1 MEKVAWSPDSRDLV
15 MFSGGR
21 KDSGEFTPSPET
33 EVSGYQRINIPPPSP
48 AMRSG
53 DEELLPLDKWE
64 ANSWTGEDLLRED
77 VDGTCCFLGALNLV
91 ASSGIFSRNLKLE
104 GKEVLNFVLLSG
116 SDRKPYGVG
125 VKYADGTMDE
135 FLIFDEVKC
144 VIVDDRRHIIA
155 VAHKFKGSHIFVL
168 E

>member
-1 MEKVAWSPDSRDLV
+1 
-15 MFSGGR
+15 
-21 KDSGEFTPSPET
+21 
-33 EVSGYQRINIPPPSP
+33 
-48 AMRSG
+48 MRSSN
-53 DEELLPLDKWE
+53 EELLPLDKWE

-77 VDGTCCFLGALNLV
+77 VDGTCCFLGALNLL
-91 ASSGIFSRNLKLE
+91 ASPGIFSRNLKLE

-135 FLIFDEVKC
+135 FLIFDDVKC
-144 VIVDDRRHIIA
+144 VIVDDKRHIIA